1 LGSRSLQ
8 FFPLALS
15 VILFFGAAI
24 SPNATIAQTTAQT
37 IPAYKAQYPV
47 SLDGMVQPGEWN
59 DTPTISISIAGIAAA
74 FKQNGTGLL
83 FLLEWNASSIF
94 CYDQACFGG
103 VEFGNVNNTGAMG
116 TGTTPTI
123 MLLLSQSFK
132 GGYDEFIS
140 TAESTPSP
148 VEASGYATQSTC
160 GFTVSNGVYTAEC
173 YRPFH
178 LARASPSDP
187 FYSLAAGSPIE
198 LGFALGEFSQPG
210 LHEATDMSTY
220 LLSLSNQTYSPPP
233 VTSVSTSSPQ
243 SVTTTTH
250 PITPATPFSLYAFVK
265 QWGPYLPLAAII
277 IAAIHFV
284 RRRGWTGKS
293 PW

>member
-1 LGSRSLQ
+1 MI
-8 FFPLALS
+8 
-15 VILFFGAAI
+15 ILFGMAAL
-24 SPNATIAQTTAQT
+24 PNATAAQTAAQT
-37 IPAYKAQYPV
+37 ITAYKAQYPV
-47 SLDGMVQPGEWN
+47 SLDGVVQAGEWS
-59 DTPTISISIAGIAAA
+59 DTPLISISTAGMAVA

-83 FLLEWNASSIF
+83 ILLEWNSSSIF

-103 VEFGNVNNTGAMG
+103 VEFGDVNNTGAMG

-132 GGYDEFIS
+132 TGYDEFIS
-140 TAESTPSP
+140 TAEATPSP

-160 GFTVSNGVYTAEC
+160 GFTVSNGHYTAEC

-178 LARASPSDP
+178 LTKASPSDP

-198 LGFALGEFSQPG
+198 IGFAVGEFSQPG

-220 LLSLSNQTYSPPP
+220 LLTLSNQTYSPPP

-243 SVTTTTH
+243 SVTTTH
-250 PITPATPFSLYAFVK
+250 PTTPVTPVSLYSLVR
-265 QWGPYLPLAAII
+265 QYGPYLPLAAIV